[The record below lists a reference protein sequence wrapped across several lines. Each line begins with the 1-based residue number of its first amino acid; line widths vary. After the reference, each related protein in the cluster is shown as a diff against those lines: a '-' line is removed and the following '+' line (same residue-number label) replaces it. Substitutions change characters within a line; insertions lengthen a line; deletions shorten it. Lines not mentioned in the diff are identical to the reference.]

1 MFRRSIPTLLLC
13 AVALI
18 PAGSLLF
25 AQTPPTPASSTAP
38 QEPGLRPP
46 FRGGVDLIQLVV
58 TVLDNQRQPVRG
70 LTAADFT
77 VLDNGVVRP
86 VRAFA
91 PVEIPGTRPSA
102 GTAAWTRDVA
112 PDVATNQVGEQA
124 GRLVVILMDRSIKHE
139 GPTVTARRIA
149 TSIVDAL
156 GPNDLAALV
165 STSAGE
171 PQVFTADR
179 SRLIASINQRDWATD
194 SDENPWTLDSALTD
208 GRCLCGLCVL
218 ETVTRVAQSVRDAPN
233 RARSLFFIGS
243 GLVIQAGPSRRDPG
257 CDHLV
262 RVAREQM
269 LDAIALSNLTIHS
282 IDPNGLASVGPQT
295 LASSRGG
302 GPLPEGAAAAAR
314 RQQQQAETNELLR
327 TQGTL
332 RVLPDLTGGRTVV
345 STNAPETKVP
355 EIFRESESYYVLG
368 FEAAADARP
377 DATRSIEVKVARR
390 GVRVATRR
398 QYVAPAAVALNAPVP
413 SAGPAAPARTA
424 PELALSGLLP
434 DGAPPLTMSAAAF
447 ASLVGPDG
455 VVSVN
460 VDARGFMPDTE
471 STIPLR
477 VSVLAVDQ
485 TGRPVAS
492 AEQTSTIAGPRL
504 LPAGSAPIDVGTL
517 LTLPPG
523 DYEVRVALT
532 DISSG
537 STASVFSQVVVPAFA
552 TEQLSLSDIAIE
564 RGGTPPSSTTT
575 PEASAVPTTERT
587 FGRADQTQVFLQ
599 IYQGTERASPLVPIS
614 VEARV
619 IDTQD
624 RVISRST
631 ETFAANTFRNR
642 RANYRTPI
650 PVQQLAAGE
659 YLLRVVASAGT
670 DTVTRA
676 VRFTVQ

>member
-1 MFRRSIPTLLLC
+1 MFRRSIRTLLLC

-18 PAGSLLF
+18 PAGSLLL
-25 AQTPPTPASSTAP
+25 AQNPPASSSVSTQ

-46 FRGGVDLIQLVV
+46 FRGGVELIQLVV
-58 TVLDNQRQPVRG
+58 SVLDNNRQPVRG

-77 VLDNGVVRP
+77 ILDSGIERP
-86 VRAFA
+86 VRAFT
-91 PVEIPGTRPSA
+91 PVEIPGARPPVS
-102 GTAAWTRDVA
+102 TAAWTRDVA

-165 STSAGE
+165 STSDGE
-171 PQVFTADR
+171 PQIFTADR
-179 SRLIASINQRDWATD
+179 ARLIASINQRDWSTD
-194 SDENPWTLDSALTD
+194 SDENPWTLASALTD
-208 GRCLCGLCVL
+208 GRCLCGLCVFD
-218 ETVTRVAQSVRDAPN
+218 TVTRVAEAVRDAPG

-243 GLVIQAGPSRRDPG
+243 GLVMQAGPNNRDPG
-257 CDHLV
+257 CDFKV
-262 RVAREQM
+262 RVGRQKM
-269 LDAIALSNLTIHS
+269 FDAIALSNLTVHS

-302 GPLPEGAAAAAR
+302 GPLPEGQAAAMR

-332 RVLPDLTGGRTVV
+332 RVLPDLTGGRTIV

-368 FEAAADARP
+368 FEAATDARP
-377 DATRSIEVKVARR
+377 DATRSIEVKVGRR

-398 QYVAPAAVALNAPVP
+398 QYVAPAAATTNT
-413 SAGPAAPARTA
+413 AAPSGPTA
-424 PELALSGLLP
+424 PETSSDGALSGLLP
-434 DGAPPLTMSAAAF
+434 DGVPPLTMTVAAF

-460 VDARGFMPDTE
+460 VDAREFVRDTE
-471 STIPLR
+471 SSIPLQ

-492 AEQTSTIAGPRL
+492 AQQTSTVAGPRL
-504 LPAGSAPIDVGTL
+504 LPVGSASIDVGTVL
-517 LTLPPG
+517 ALPPG
-523 DYEVRVALT
+523 DYELRVALS
-532 DISSG
+532 DGSRG

-564 RGGTPPSSTTT
+564 RGSAPPLSTTPPDV
-575 PEASAVPTTERT
+575 ASVPTTERT
-587 FGRADQTQVFLQ
+587 FRQTDRAHAFLQ

-624 RVISRST
+624 RVVSQSA

-642 RANYRTPI
+642 RANYRTLI
-650 PVQQLAAGE
+650 PTQQLAAGE
-659 YLLRVVASAGT
+659 YLLRVVATAGA

-676 VRFTVQ
+676 VRFTVR

>member
-1 MFRRSIPTLLLC
+1 MFRRSIRTLLLC

-18 PAGSLLF
+18 PAGSLLL
-25 AQTPPTPASSTAP
+25 AQDPPASSSAPAPP
-38 QEPGLRPP
+38 QEGLRPP

-171 PQVFTADR
+171 PQIFTADR
-179 SRLIASINQRDWATD
+179 ERLRASINQRDWSTD

-208 GRCLCGLCVL
+208 GRCLCGLCVFD
-218 ETVTRVAQSVRDAPN
+218 TVTRVAEAVREAPG

-243 GLVIQAGPSRRDPG
+243 GLVMQVGAGGAGPG
-257 CDHLV
+257 CDFKV
-262 RVAREQM
+262 RVGRQKM
-269 LDAIALSNLTIHS
+269 IDAIALSNLTVHS
-282 IDPNGLASVGPQT
+282 IDPNGLASIGPQT

-302 GPLPEGAAAAAR
+302 GPLPEGMAAAAR
-314 RQQQQAETNELLR
+314 RQQQQAETNELLK

-368 FEAAADARP
+368 FEAATDARP

-390 GVRVATRR
+390 DVRVATRR
-398 QYVAPAAVALNAPVP
+398 QYVAPAAVAVNAPA
-413 SAGPAAPARTA
+413 SSDSAAPALTA
-424 PELALSGLLP
+424 PDVALSGLLP
-434 DGAPPLTMSAAAF
+434 DGAPPLTMSAAVF

-460 VDARGFMPDTE
+460 VDARGFVPDTE
-471 STIPLR
+471 STIPLQ

-492 AEQTSTIAGPRL
+492 AQQTSTIAGPRL
-504 LPAGSAPIDVGTL
+504 LPVGLAPIDGTL

-523 DYEVRVALT
+523 NYEVRVALT
-532 DISSG
+532 DASRG

-552 TEQLSLSDIAIE
+552 SEPLSLSDIAIE
-564 RGGTPPSSTTT
+564 RAGAPPVPTPTLDLSP
-575 PEASAVPTTERT
+575 VPTTERT
-587 FGRADQTQVFLQ
+587 FGRADQAQVFLQ
-599 IYQGTERASPLVPIS
+599 IYQGTERASPMVPIS
-614 VEARV
+614 VEVRV

-624 RVISRST
+624 RVVSRST

-642 RANYRTPI
+642 RANFRTPI

-676 VRFTVQ
+676 FRFTVQ

>member
-1 MFRRSIPTLLLC
+1 
-13 AVALI
+13 V
-18 PAGSLLF
+18 
-25 AQTPPTPASSTAP
+25 
-38 QEPGLRPP
+38 RPP
-46 FRGGVDLIQLVV
+46 FRGGVELIQLVV
-58 TVLDNQRQPVRG
+58 SVLDNQRRPVRG

-77 VLDNGVVRP
+77 VLDNGVVQP
-86 VRAFA
+86 VRAFT
-91 PVEIPGTRPSA
+91 PVEIPGTRPPA

-139 GPTVTARRIA
+139 GPTVTARRVA

-165 STSAGE
+165 STSDGE
-171 PQVFTADR
+171 PQIFTADR
-179 SRLIASINQRDWATD
+179 ARLIASINQRDWATD

-208 GRCLCGLCVL
+208 GRCLCGLCVF
-218 ETVTRVAQSVRDAPN
+218 ETVTRVAEAVREAPG

-243 GLVIQAGPSRRDPG
+243 GLVMQVGAGGAGPG
-257 CDHLV
+257 CDFKV
-262 RVAREQM
+262 RVERQKM
-269 LDAIALSNLTIHS
+269 FDAIALSNLTIHS
-282 IDPNGLASVGPQT
+282 IDPNGLASIGPQT

-314 RQQQQAETNELLR
+314 RQQQQTETNELLR

-332 RVLPDLTGGRTVV
+332 RVLPDLTGGRTIV
-345 STNAPETKVP
+345 STNAPETKVS

-377 DATRSIEVKVARR
+377 DATRSIEVKVERR

-398 QYVAPAAVALNAPVP
+398 QYVAPAAASASSPASSAPAASETAPDVAL
-413 SAGPAAPARTA
+413 R
-424 PELALSGLLP
+424 GLLP
-434 DGAPPLTMSAAAF
+434 DGAPPLTMSVAAF
-447 ASLVGPDG
+447 AGLAGPDG

-460 VDARGFMPDTE
+460 VDARGFVPDTE
-471 STIPLR
+471 STIPLQ

-492 AEQTSTIAGPRL
+492 AQQTSTIAGPRL
-504 LPAGSAPIDVGTL
+504 LPAGSSPIVVGTVL
-517 LTLPPG
+517 ALPPG
-523 DYEVRVALT
+523 NYEVRVALT
-532 DISSG
+532 DGSRG

-564 RGGTPPSSTTT
+564 RVSGPPSSSTT
-575 PEASAVPTTERT
+575 PDLSPVQTTERT
-587 FGRADQTQVFLQ
+587 FRRADQAQAFLQ
-599 IYQGTERASPLVPIS
+599 IYQGTERSSPLMPIS

-624 RVISRST
+624 RVVSQSAD
-631 ETFAANTFRNR
+631 TFASDTFRNR

-650 PVQQLAAGE
+650 PMRQLAAGE
-659 YLLRVVASAGT
+659 YLLRVVATAGT
-670 DTVTRA
+670 DSVTRA